1 MSFTVL
7 LIDDTPDDRAL
18 VARELR
24 RHFGD
29 IGILQAGTPEALADA
44 IEQGR
49 FDFTI
54 TDYRLRFSDGITVLR
69 ELKRRY
75 PERPV
80 IMFTASGNE
89 EVAVEAMKEGLD
101 DYITKTAKHYPRI
114 GYAVR
119 SCLDRMEQRSQ
130 VAEALARESL
140 AKARLEIALQSAGM
154 GTWQFDLAAKALV
167 YSDAIGPMFGREPG
181 FTHEGFQSWLD
192 NIHPDDHPAVL
203 AEWEA
208 ALSGEKLYQVRFRAI
223 GADGVVRWIESS
235 GKVLHDPA
243 GAPATIIGTA
253 RDVTAE
259 VCARKNL
266 ERQREALEKADHQ
279 KNNFLSILAHE
290 LRNPLAAAGYS
301 VALLRQAGG
310 KAAIVER
317 ATEVI
322 DRQISHMAK
331 LLEELLDL
339 SRITHN
345 RVELDRRRIDLR
357 KVVEMGC
364 DSAQAVLQEKGQQLR
379 LSLPAGAVM
388 VEGDEVRLTQV
399 LSNLLNNAAKFTPAG
414 GQIEIRVAREDG
426 QALLEVIDNGIGI
439 EGHRLEDVFE
449 MFSQA
454 QTKAHG
460 GTPGLGIGLAVVKSL
475 VELHGGSVAAASSG
489 LGQGTRMRVALPLAP
504 LQASPADTPDTVAGE
519 ARAPAPLDVLLADD
533 NIDAADLLGEFL
545 SLHGHTVHTAY
556 DGQAAIALAARVRPQ
571 VLVLDIGMP
580 GATGYEIAEWARQQA
595 WGAQATLVAVTGW
608 GQEVDGDRAL
618 RSGFDARLVK
628 PVDMDQLLQTIS
640 AARAP
645 RWDSDR

>member
-18 VARELR
+18 VARELL

-29 IGILQAGTPEALADA
+29 IGILQAGTPETLAEA

-130 VAEALARESL
+130 VEQALARESL

-154 GTWQFDLAAKALV
+154 GTWQIDLATKELV

-181 FTHEGFQSWLD
+181 FTHAGFQSWLD
-192 NIHPDDHPAVL
+192 DIHPDDHPAVL

-208 ALSGEKLYQVRFRAI
+208 SLTGEKLYQVRFRAV

-235 GKVLHDPA
+235 GKVLRDPA

-259 VCARKNL
+259 VCARQNL
-266 ERQREALEKADHQ
+266 ECQREELEKANRQ

-310 KAAIVER
+310 KAATVER

-345 RVELDRRRIDLR
+345 RVELDRQHIDLC

-364 DSAQAVLQEKGQQLR
+364 DSAQAVLKEKGQQLR

-426 QALLEVIDNGIGI
+426 QALVEVIDNGIGI
-439 EGHRLEDVFE
+439 EAHRLADVFE

-475 VELHGGSVAAASSG
+475 VELHGGSVAASSAG

-504 LQASPADTPDTVAGE
+504 LQAPPAAMPDAVAGE
-519 ARAPAPLDVLLADD
+519 TGAPAPLDVLLADD
-533 NIDAADLLGEFL
+533 NVDAADLLGEFL
-545 SLHGHTVHTAY
+545 SLHGYTVHTAY

-580 GATGYEIAEWARQQA
+580 GATGYEIAEWTRQQA

-628 PVDMDQLLQTIS
+628 PVDMNQLLRTITGK
-640 AARAP
+640 P
-645 RWDSDR
+645 D

>member
-1 MSFTVL
+1 MTFTVL
-7 LIDDTPDDRAL
+7 LIDDSPDDRAL

-29 IGILQAGTPEALADA
+29 VGILQAGTPDTLAEAID
-44 IEQGR
+44 EGR
-49 FDFTI
+49 FDVTI
-54 TDYRLRFSDGITVLR
+54 TDYRLRFSNGIAVLR

-119 SCLDRMEQRSQ
+119 SCFERLEQRSQ
-130 VAEALARESL
+130 VEQALARESL

-154 GTWQFDLAAKALV
+154 GTWQLDLEADETV
-167 YSDAIGPMFGREPG
+167 YSDPIGPMFGREPG
-181 FTHEGFQSWLD
+181 FTHDGFQSWLD
-192 NIHPDDHPAVL
+192 DIHPDDRPAVL
-203 AEWEA
+203 AKWEA
-208 ALSGEKLYQVRFRAI
+208 ALSGEQLYQVRFRAV

-235 GKVLHDPA
+235 GKVLRNPA
-243 GAPATIIGTA
+243 GELATIIGTA
-253 RDVTAE
+253 RDVTTE
-259 VCARKNL
+259 VCVRQNL
-266 ERQREALEKADHQ
+266 ERQREALEKADRQ

-310 KAAIVER
+310 KASTVER

-322 DRQISHMAK
+322 DRQISHMSR
-331 LLEELLDL
+331 LLEELLVL

-345 RVELDRRRIDLR
+345 RVELDRQRIDVR

-364 DSAQAVLQEKGQQLR
+364 DSVQAALKEKDHRLR

-388 VEGDEVRLTQV
+388 VEGDDVRLTQV

-414 GQIEIRVAREDG
+414 GEIEIRVARDDG
-426 QALLEVIDNGIGI
+426 QALVEVIDNGIGI
-439 EGHRLEDVFE
+439 EAHRLEEVFE
-449 MFSQA
+449 MFAQA

-460 GTPGLGIGLAVVKSL
+460 GTPGLGIGLAVVRSL
-475 VELHGGSVAAASSG
+475 VELHGGSVAAFSAG
-489 LGQGTRMRVALPLAP
+489 LGQGTRVRVALPLAP
-504 LQASPADTPDTVAGE
+504 ASVPADALPDTVADG
-519 ARAPAPLDVLLADD
+519 AAAGAKAPLEVLLADD
-533 NIDAADLLGEFL
+533 NVDAADLLAEFL
-545 SLHGHTVHTAY
+545 SMQGYTVHTAY
-556 DGQAAIALAARVRPQ
+556 DGEAAIALAARVRPQ

-580 GATGYEIAEWARQQA
+580 GATGYEIAEWTRQQT
-595 WGAQATLVAVTGW
+595 WGAQATLVAATGW
-608 GQEVDGDRAL
+608 GQDLDGDRAL
-618 RSGFDARLVK
+618 RSGFDVRLVK
-628 PVDMDQLLQTIS
+628 PVDMDQLL
-640 AARAP
+640 RAITKKP
-645 RWDSDR
+645 G